1 LVELGGV
8 AIIKP
13 VQENHLKTNSYSK
26 YIVGIYEY
34 VSYIDKLFLKEIL
47 NRQYELA
54 EVIRKLAI
62 FKQSGEYRNRIALTP
77 SEIFRRATDFFSIKL
92 GVDM

>member
-1 LVELGGV
+1 LVEIEGV

-26 YIVGIYEY
+26 YILGICEY

-47 NRQYELA
+47 NRQCELA
-54 EVIRKLAI
+54 EVIRNLAI
-62 FKQSGEYRNRIALTP
+62 SEQFGEKRNRIALAP
-77 SEIFRRATDFFSIKL
+77 SEIFRSATNFFYIKL
-92 GVDM
+92 VVDM

>member
-1 LVELGGV
+1 LVEIEGV

-26 YIVGIYEY
+26 YIVGICEY
-34 VSYIDKLFLKEIL
+34 VSYIDKLFLKESL
-47 NRQYELA
+47 SQQYELA

-62 FKQSGEYRNRIALTP
+62 FK
-77 SEIFRRATDFFSIKL
+77 
-92 GVDM
+92 